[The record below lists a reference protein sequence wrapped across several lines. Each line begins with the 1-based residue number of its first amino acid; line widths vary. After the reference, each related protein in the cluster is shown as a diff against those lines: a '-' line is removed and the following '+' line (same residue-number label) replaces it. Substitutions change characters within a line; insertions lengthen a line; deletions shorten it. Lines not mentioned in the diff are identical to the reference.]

1 MIQLK
6 KILFLSCPENIGFN
20 RNNSITSV
28 LSSSEYNIG

>member
-1 MIQLK
+1 MIQLQK
-6 KILFLSCPENIGFN
+6 NTVSKLSENIGFN